1 VRTALRLTA
10 FRAVDAVGR
19 APGIRRVAG
28 IRTFGHRIVL
38 IPADILIRATDA
50 AGPRPGTAVSER
62 GVRVVRCLKP

>member
-10 FRAVDAVGR
+10 FRAVDAAG

-28 IRTFGHRIVL
+28 IRRFGHRIVL